1 MPLFRRRVL
10 IVRGLSEEPLLP
22 ADPSLV
28 QNLRSIFR
36 AIGDGIA
43 LLDGRGRVL
52 EANGALT
59 KVLGKPAS
67 ELVGQPVSELLPG
80 GPEVRDV
87 FRDALQ
93 NRRRQ
98 SLTLESMHGGSVRAR
113 SEGAGKG
120 TEFEVRLPVLAEAPA
135 PNPIREDSMEKAER
149 ARLLLIEDNPD
160 IGETLLDLRE
170 VLGHRVDLASDG
182 LRGVQMALA
191 LRPDAALVDIGLPG
205 IDGYEVAQRL
215 RADPVGREMLLV
227 ALTGYGRPEDRE
239 KALEAGF
246 DAHLVKP
253 VDPED
258 LTSLIGEL
266 SARRRETGT
275 AR

>member
-1 MPLFRRRVL
+1 M
-10 IVRGLSEEPLLP
+10 P